1 MKFHKYRNYTNNN
14 AIGATDF
21 GGFISILQMD
31 ISCGTFSG
39 VRVRKDKRDELVAAL
54 CCVYSGVKKNVTVA
68 NGSPDFESN
77 NIVVNRSG
85 YDIHVSKEYS
95 WSRGLCFSDKVALPL
110 IQLLE
115 PGCPNG
121 TIEVEHFI
129 KPVNE
134 DGLRNWIFILN
145 FGNRV
150 AISILDEYDHVQ
162 GMIIPMSSIH
172 TVSNKLL
179 REYNTRKKNWASNS
193 QFDMANPYGRGKLV
207 LPGSDSILF
216 VGETLRNIYDSQW
229 I

>member
-31 ISCGTFSG
+31 ISRGTFSG

-54 CCVYSGVKKNVTVA
+54 CCVYSGVKKNVTIA

-115 PGCPNG
+115 SDSLNDI
-121 TIEVEHFI
+121 IEVEEFI
-129 KPVNE
+129 NPAFE
-134 DGLRNWIFILN
+134 DGVQRWIFVLN

-150 AISILDEYDHVQ
+150 VISNLDEHDWAQ
-162 GMIIPMSSIH
+162 GMIIPRSSIY

-207 LPGSDSILF
+207 LPGSDCILF
-216 VGETLRNIYDSQW
+216 VGETLKTIYFT
-229 I
+229 

>member
-31 ISCGTFSG
+31 ISRGTFSG

-68 NGSPDFESN
+68 NGSPDLVNS
-77 NIVVNRSG
+77 NIVVKRTG
-85 YDIHVSKEYS
+85 YCIRLSKEHS
-95 WSRGLCFSDKVALPL
+95 WSGGLHFYDKVALPL

-115 PGCPNG
+115 SDSLNDI
-121 TIEVEHFI
+121 IEVEEFI
-129 KPVNE
+129 NPAFE
-134 DGLRNWIFILN
+134 DGVQRWIFVLN
-145 FGNRV
+145 FGKRV
-150 AISILDEYDHVQ
+150 VISNLDEHDWAQ
-162 GMIIPMSSIH
+162 GMIIPRSSIY

-179 REYNTRKKNWASNS
+179 REYNTRKKNWAPNS

-207 LPGSDSILF
+207 LPGSDCILF
-216 VGETLRNIYDSQW
+216 VGETLRTIYFT
-229 I
+229 

>member
-31 ISCGTFSG
+31 ISRGTFSG
-39 VRVRKDKRDELVAAL
+39 VRVRKDKLGELVAAL
-54 CCVYSGVKKNVTVA
+54 CSGYSGKKNIVTVA
-68 NGSPDFESN
+68 NGSPDLVNS
-77 NIVVNRSG
+77 NIVVKRTG
-85 YDIHVSKEYS
+85 YCIRLSKEHS
-95 WSRGLCFSDKVALPL
+95 WSGGLHFYDKVALPL

-115 PGCPNG
+115 SDSLNDI
-121 TIEVEHFI
+121 IEVEEFI
-129 KPVNE
+129 NPAFE
-134 DGLRNWIFILN
+134 DGVQRWIFVLN

-150 AISILDEYDHVQ
+150 VISNLDEHDWAQ
-162 GMIIPMSSIH
+162 GMIIPRSSIY

-179 REYNTRKKNWASNS
+179 REYNTRKKNWVPNS

-216 VGETLRNIYDSQW
+216 VGETLRTIYFT
-229 I
+229 

>member
-1 MKFHKYRNYTNNN
+1 MIFYTFRNNRNNY

-21 GGFISILQMD
+21 GGFNSILHMN

-54 CCVYSGVKKNVTVA
+54 CRVYSGEKKNVTIA

-115 PGCPNG
+115 PGHSNR

-134 DGLRNWIFILN
+134 DGNRHWIFVLN

-150 AISILDEYDHVQ
+150 VISTLDEYDHAQ
-162 GMIIPMSSIH
+162 GMIIPRSSIY
-172 TVSNKLL
+172 TVSNRLL
-179 REYNTRKKNWASNS
+179 QEYNTRKKNWAPNS

-216 VGETLRNIYDSQW
+216 VGETLRTIYFT
-229 I
+229 